1 MTTRFSRI
9 LSFLLTPVLLCGA
22 VQGWSAFGQATA
34 DSLRKA
40 YDFKGAVDLCERS
53 LKVTDSTRLDRIAFL
68 EQELVLA
75 QNGLSMAQY
84 CSQPEVVAKH
94 HFSLKDFFL
103 YYPMENQAWRPV
115 PNQLDSL
122 GGEGFV
128 RAMYVPQDA
137 QEIYYSARDADGF
150 RNLYRTALRDSIWS
164 VPQLINENLTSS
176 SDEIYPFVTRDGK
189 SLYFASK
196 GLYGMGG
203 YDLYVSNWNE
213 HAHDWD
219 PPVNLGFPFSSP
231 YDDFLFINS
240 DDGLYTV
247 FASNRE
253 CGPDSVCVY
262 VLSFDSMPVRKEIRT
277 VDGLKTLCRLDP
289 RKDAPATGNHPSQA
303 IPEDENI
310 RKYIDVMDRVR
321 GIRDSLSRY
330 NAQLDRL
337 RTALKS
343 EDDPSR
349 QAELRPEIL
358 ESEIALPA
366 RQKRLAQALGELQK
380 IEMDVLSNGIVID
393 PDKLRAEAD
402 REVVG
407 TGSSYV
413 FTKNAPGPALRM
425 MVEKP
430 LPSFDYS
437 FKILDVGQFA
447 EDNTLPE
454 GLVYQIQL
462 FATSRKAT
470 EKDLKGLSPVFERKD
485 AGGKNVYSV
494 GLFRTYS
501 DVLSRLNKVKSRGFK
516 GAAIVAFDDGKM
528 ISVSEA
534 RKLESS
540 DRGLYKVRIWPED
553 GQSLPEAIRSLIA
566 DETGKDILR
575 SKDGAAVV
583 YEVGPFSDKASC
595 TRLAS
600 ALQEAGAA
608 RVAVAAFDDEED

>member
-9 LSFLLTPVLLCGA
+9 LSLLLTPVLLCGA
-22 VQGWSAFGQATA
+22 AGGWPAHGQAGA

-40 YDFKGAVDLCERS
+40 YDFKGAVDWCERS
-53 LKVTDSTRLDRIAFL
+53 LRVTDSTRLDRIARL

-94 HFSLKDFFL
+94 RFSLKDFFL
-103 YYPMENQAWRPV
+103 FYPMENLSWRPV

-231 YDDFLFINS
+231 YDDFLYVNS

-253 CGPDSVCVY
+253 CSSDSVCVY
-262 VLSFDSMPVRKEIRT
+262 VLTYDSMPVRKEIRT
-277 VDGLKTLCRLDP
+277 VDGLKALCRLDP
-289 RKDAPATGNHPSQA
+289 HEDAPAAGKHPSQA
-303 IPEDENI
+303 IPEDENV
-310 RKYIDVMDRVR
+310 RRYIAVMDRVR

-330 NAQLDRL
+330 NAQLERL
-337 RTALKS
+337 RAALKS
-343 EDDPSR
+343 EEDPAR
-349 QAELRPEIL
+349 QAELKQEIL

-366 RQKRLAQALGELQK
+366 RQKQLTQALGELQK
-380 IEMDVLSNGIVID
+380 IEMDFLSNGIVID

-407 TGSSYV
+407 TGSRYV
-413 FTKNAPGPALRM
+413 FSKNAPGPALRM
-425 MVEKP
+425 TVEQP

-454 GLVYQIQL
+454 GLVYQIQM
-462 FATSRKAT
+462 FASSRKAT
-470 EKDLKGLSPVFERKD
+470 DKDLKGLSPVFSRKG

-494 GLFRTYS
+494 GLFRTYA

-516 GAAIVAFDDGKM
+516 GAAIVAFDNGKM
-528 ISVSEA
+528 ISVPEA
-534 RKLESS
+534 RKLEST

-553 GQSLPEAIRSLIA
+553 GQTLSEAVRNLIIE
-566 DETGKDILR
+566 ETGKDILR
-575 SKDGAAVV
+575 AMDGGTVV
-583 YEVGPFSDKASC
+583 YEVGPFSDKAAC
-595 TRLAS
+595 ARLAS
-600 ALQEAGAA
+600 ALQEAGAS
-608 RVAVAAFDDEED
+608 RVSVAAFSDEEE